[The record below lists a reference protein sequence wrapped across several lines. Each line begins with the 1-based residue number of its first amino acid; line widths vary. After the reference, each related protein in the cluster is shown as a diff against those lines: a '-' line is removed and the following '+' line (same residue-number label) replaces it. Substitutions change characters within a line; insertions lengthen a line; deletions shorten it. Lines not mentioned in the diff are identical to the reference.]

1 MYAVIFFFF
10 QAEDGIRDLTVT
22 GVQTCALPICV
33 REDLRHRG
41 LDRREL
47 RARALLVAEDV
58 EEDARD
64 LVLRALVPRRRE
76 RPAARPHR
84 APQPPPPPGPADRPG
99 TAAGAAGGRPPP
111 APPPS
116 PPPPT
121 LAGV

>member
-76 RPAARPHR
+76 RPGAPLDRARQLPPVPGPGDPPGNLLAPAKGVAAT
-84 APQPPPPPGPADRPG
+84 APPPPR
-99 TAAGAAGGRPPP
+99 
-111 APPPS
+111 
-116 PPPPT
+116 
-121 LAGV
+121 